1 MQQIIW
7 DCHDIYHRVA
17 FALPKHSESQGFGDR
32 STGARPEAHTLRRR
46 NGAGV
51 PDGRAVDRRRGGV
64 RCDERGG
71 GGDAPPRPHTG
82 TPYARAQRVG
92 PPSEQS
98 KWETDRKEFILD
110 LGHGRHGHTGTHQR
124 GTAETPPASQRGRN
138 SWWRAAAMGP
148 LRRETV
154 GFLDGGH
161 ATSHLKICNTKRGVC
176 KLL

>member
-71 GGDAPPRPHTG
+71 GGDAPHTLGRRTREPNESGRPVSKASGKRTGKNSLWIWGTGGTG
-82 TPYARAQRVG
+82 TQAHTSGERPRHRRRHSGEGIAGGGQQRWDRCDARR
-92 PPSEQS
+92 
-98 KWETDRKEFILD
+98 
-110 LGHGRHGHTGTHQR
+110 
-124 GTAETPPASQRGRN
+124 
-138 SWWRAAAMGP
+138 
-148 LRRETV
+148 
-154 GFLDGGH
+154 
-161 ATSHLKICNTKRGVC
+161 
-176 KLL
+176 